1 MKLHIELNSE
11 EEFIQ
16 FASYMQQE
24 KHNLAEVLFN
34 RYKEKYESTAAQL
47 KKLQEKIEGSQDDKA
62 KYYAIEINDPLSDF
76 FFSARAYNCLRAEQ
90 ISTVGHLLEYSESDL
105 MKIPNMG
112 KRSLENIKE
121 VLAHNGL
128 QLKSEEKNERV

>member
-34 RYKEKYESTAAQL
+34 RYKDKYEATAAQL
-47 KKLQEKIEGSQDDKA
+47 RDLQKKIVESPEDINQ
-62 KYYAIEINDPLSDF
+62 YYSIDITEPLNGF
-76 FFSARAYNCLRAEQ
+76 NFNVRAYNCLRAEE
-90 ISTVGHLLEYSESDL
+90 IPTIGHLLEYTENDL
-105 MKIPNMG
+105 RRIPNMG
-112 KRSLENIKE
+112 KKSLQHIKE
-121 VLAHNGL
+121 VLAEHGL
-128 QLKSEEKNERV
+128 QLQQKEVK

>member
-34 RYKEKYESTAAQL
+34 RYKDKYEATAAQL
-47 KKLQEKIEGSQDDKA
+47 RDLQEKIA
-62 KYYAIEINDPLSDF
+62 KSPEDINQYYSVDITDPLSKF
-76 FFSARAYNCLRAEQ
+76 EFNARAYNCLRAEE
-90 ISTVGHLLEYSESDL
+90 IPTIGHLLEYSERDL
-105 MKIPNMG
+105 LKVLNMG
-112 KRSLENIKE
+112 KKSVEHIKE
-121 VLAHNGL
+121 VLAEHGL
-128 QLKSEEKNERV
+128 QLRKEEMK